1 MISKNAK
8 IIFGIGLTIIVL
20 IFVGKMKLEGSQENR
35 IEYITEKEYQ
45 SYSKLGINY
54 DGNESEIFD
63 YLKENLKLDE
73 LELLVENENFV
84 TYKSISGNN
93 FEFIESHLIDCKE
106 ITEILGTKETKEGE
120 FLNYIIDYT
129 NKRNKRIIL
138 EYTYTGIVNKTFEEY
153 NHIVSIGS
161 DLKKQIYRK

>member
-1 MISKNAK
+1 MNSKKTK
-8 IIFGIGLTIIVL
+8 ILFGIGLIIIVM
-20 IFVGKMKLEGSQENR
+20 IFIGEMILESSKENR

-63 YLKENLKLDE
+63 YLKKNLRIDE
-73 LELLVENENFV
+73 LELLVERENSV
-84 TYKSISGNN
+84 TYKSISGKN

-106 ITEILGTKETKEGE
+106 ITEILGTKETKDGD
-120 FLNYIIDYT
+120 FVNYIIDYT

-138 EYTYTGIVNKTFEEY
+138 EYTYTGSVHKTFEEK
-153 NHIVSIGS
+153 NHIVSISS
-161 DLKKQIYRK
+161 DLKKLIYSK